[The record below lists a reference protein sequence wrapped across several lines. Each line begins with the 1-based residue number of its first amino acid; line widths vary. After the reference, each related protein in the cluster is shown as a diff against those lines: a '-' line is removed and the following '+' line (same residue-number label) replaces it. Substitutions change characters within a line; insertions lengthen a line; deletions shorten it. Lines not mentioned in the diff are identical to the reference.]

1 MFTERKSFRS
11 SRKTT
16 SRNKDKELTGKKKK
30 HFQTAKKETT
40 VSKFQNDKIWR
51 DFMAAVLHKPFLFAK
66 LDILKGKIKEKIAR
80 F

>member
-16 SRNKDKELTGKKKK
+16 SRNKDKELTGKKK
-30 HFQTAKKETT
+30 HFQTANKETT